1 MSELYMQL
9 DDGQLNRIVD
19 LFADLSPR
27 IIKLA
32 FHRAQRR
39 TEATVRQQAMRMMQ
53 QRLQLVAGAQKR
65 LRKRVQAH
73 MKPSAADASEMKYWF
88 GLNDLDP
95 ALFRGGIRRV
105 KGGLMIRGTYY
116 ERAFVAVL
124 SGKKKVMQRVGK
136 AAYPVVSLTVPI
148 SDELTVALEDDLFE
162 RIPDIFLRHFE
173 TDLRA
178 RVKSDTWKS
187 HWTGKEK
194 NLTAAESNI
203 RTWS

>member
-1 MSELYMQL
+1 MTGLYMQL
-9 DDGQLNRIVD
+9 DEEKLDRIVG
-19 LFADLSPR
+19 LFADISPR

-39 TEATVRQQAMRMMQ
+39 TEGTVRQQAIRMMQ
-53 QRLQLVAGAQKR
+53 QRLQLAGGTQKR

-95 ALFRGGIRRV
+95 TLFRGGIRRAR
-105 KGGLMIRGTYY
+105 GGLMIRGTYY

-136 AAYPVVSLTVPI
+136 AAYPVINLTVPI
-148 SDELTVALEDDLFE
+148 SDEMTVALEDELFE
-162 RIPDIFLRHFE
+162 RIPDIFLHHFE
-173 TDLRA
+173 TDLRG
-178 RVKSDTWKS
+178 RVKSDTWKNG
-187 HWTGKEK
+187 WADN
-194 NLTAAESNI
+194 NLAAAERNI
-203 RTWS
+203 QVW

>member
-1 MSELYMQL
+1 MQL
-9 DDGQLNRIVD
+9 DEEKLDRIVG
-19 LFADLSPR
+19 LFADISPR

-39 TEATVRQQAMRMMQ
+39 TEGTVRQQAIRMMQ
-53 QRLQLVAGAQKR
+53 QRLQLAGGTQKR

-95 ALFRGGIRRV
+95 ALFRGGIRRAR
-105 KGGLMIRGTYY
+105 GGLMIRGTYY

-136 AAYPVVSLTVPI
+136 AAYPVINLTVPI
-148 SDELTVALEDDLFE
+148 SDEMTVALEDELFE
-162 RIPDIFLRHFE
+162 RIPDIFLHHFE
-173 TDLRA
+173 TDLRG
-178 RVKSDTWKS
+178 RVKSDTWKNG
-187 HWTGKEK
+187 WADN
-194 NLTAAESNI
+194 NLAAAERNI
-203 RTWS
+203 QVW

>member
-1 MSELYMQL
+1 MTGLYMQL
-9 DDGQLNRIVD
+9 DEEKLDRIVG
-19 LFADLSPR
+19 LFADISPR

-39 TEATVRQQAMRMMQ
+39 TEGTVRQQAIRMMQ
-53 QRLQLVAGAQKR
+53 QRLQLAGGTQKR

-95 ALFRGGIRRV
+95 ALFRGGIRRAR
-105 KGGLMIRGTYY
+105 GGLMIRGTYY

-136 AAYPVVSLTVPI
+136 AAYPVINLTVPI
-148 SDELTVALEDDLFE
+148 SDEMTVALEDELFE
-162 RIPDIFLRHFE
+162 RIPDIFLHHFE
-173 TDLRA
+173 TDLRG
-178 RVKSDTWKS
+178 RVKSDTWKNG
-187 HWTGKEK
+187 WADN
-194 NLTAAESNI
+194 NLAAAERNI
-203 RTWS
+203 QVW

>member
-1 MSELYMQL
+1 MSGLYMQL
-9 DDGQLNRIVD
+9 DEEKLDRIVG

-39 TEATVRQQAMRMMQ
+39 TEGTIRQQAVRMMQ
-53 QRLQLVAGAQKR
+53 QRLNLASGAQKR
-65 LRKRVQAH
+65 LKKRVQAY

-88 GLNDLDP
+88 GLNNLDP
-95 ALFRGGIRRV
+95 AMFRGGIRRV

-116 ERAFVAVL
+116 ERAFVSVI
-124 SGKKKVMQRVGK
+124 SSKKKVMQRTGT
-136 AAYPVVSLTVPI
+136 AAYPIVNITIPI
-148 SDELTVALEDDLFE
+148 SDEMTIALEDELFE

-173 TDLRA
+173 TDLRG

-187 HWTGKEK
+187 GWAEK
-194 NLTAAESNI
+194 NLAAAERNI
-203 RTWS
+203 NVW

>member
-1 MSELYMQL
+1 MSDLYMQL
-9 DDGQLNRIVD
+9 DEAQLDHIVG

-27 IIKLA
+27 IIRLA

-39 TEATVRQQAMRMMQ
+39 TEGTVRQQAVRMMQ
-53 QRLQLVAGAQKR
+53 QRLQLASGAQKR

-73 MKPSAADASEMKYWF
+73 LKPSAADASEMKYWF
-88 GLNDLDP
+88 GLNDIDP

-124 SGKKKVMQRVGK
+124 HGKKKVMQRVGK

-148 SDELTVALEDDLFE
+148 SDEMTTALEDELFE

-173 TDLRA
+173 TDLRG
-178 RVKSDTWKS
+178 RVTSDAWK
-187 HWTGKEK
+187 TGWSEK
-194 NLTAAESNI
+194 NLAAAEQYI
-203 RTWS
+203 QVW